1 MEKYIDMF
9 SEGILQG
16 LAPDEAEA
24 FLNRCELISYRDG
37 SVLFREMTEATRLYL
52 PVSGAIE
59 LRFDLPGDKG
69 EAVLATRKPG
79 EAVGWSSMVPPHQ
92 YTFSGVCKGKTEV
105 YEIDRATMMALFST
119 NYHLGFIFMRNIA
132 VLSGDRLH
140 RVQEELARVLCDEA
154 VNNW

>member
-1 MEKYIDMF
+1 MEKFIELF
-9 SEGILQG
+9 SEGILKG

-24 FLNRCELISYRDG
+24 FLGRCELKTYPDG
-37 SVLFREMTEATRLYL
+37 AVLFREMTEATRLYL

-59 LRFDLPGDKG
+59 LRFDLPADKG
-69 EAVLATRKPG
+69 EAVLSTRKPG

-92 YTFSGVCKGKTEV
+92 YTFSGVCKGETAV
-105 YEIDRATMMALFST
+105 YQIDRPTMMALIAT

-140 RVQEELARVLCDEA
+140 RVQEQLARVLCDEA
-154 VNNW
+154 INGW